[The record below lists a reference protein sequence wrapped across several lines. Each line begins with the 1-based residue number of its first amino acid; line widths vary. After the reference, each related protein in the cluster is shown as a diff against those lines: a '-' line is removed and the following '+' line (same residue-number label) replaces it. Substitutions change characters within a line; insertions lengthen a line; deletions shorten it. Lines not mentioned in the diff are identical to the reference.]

1 MNIKRYINPDKIK
14 KALPLIIIVLI
25 AALAVFLANSYLRS
39 RSSEIEKSLSDEAS
53 KVRTTVTVP
62 RIDLVPGDVL
72 TMDQLASRTVPK
84 EYMNFDVINPDQID
98 AFIGKKI
105 IRPVRKGTPL
115 LESYFLLYES
125 VPFSKSIEAGSRAI
139 TIPVD
144 EINSFSGLLR
154 AGDHIDLFYM
164 MKRPQDVPQAPTP
177 GPAQEDTMLAPLL
190 ENVEIRAT
198 GQTTEREVL
207 AADRAKA
214 SGFGDKQGQAGR
226 TTYSTVT
233 ISVPAAD
240 AQKVIL
246 IQTGARI
253 VAVLR
258 RPDDQDGVQKKTF
271 LSDVIDPGAR
281 ARYKIPQ
288 GPQVDYIIGGR
299 FKTGEY
305 IDGGDD
311 QAKKIEALKRFL
323 GTVGNPQ

>member
-1 MNIKRYINPDKIK
+1 MNLKRYINPDKIK
-14 KALPLIIIVLI
+14 KALPLIVILLI
-25 AALAVFLANSYLRS
+25 AALAVFLANSYLKS

-62 RIDLVPGDVL
+62 RMDLSPGDIL

-84 EYMNFDVINPDQID
+84 EYMNFDAITPEQID
-98 AFIGKKI
+98 AYIGKKI

-125 VPFSKSIEAGSRAI
+125 VPFSKSIDAGDRAI

-164 MKRPQDVPQAPTP
+164 MKRPPDGPQMPTP

-207 AADRAKA
+207 AADRAKE
-214 SGFGDKQGQAGR
+214 SGFGDRQSQPGR

-246 IQTGARI
+246 VQTGARI

-258 RPDDQDGVQKKTF
+258 RPDDVDGVQKKLF
-271 LSDVIDPGAR
+271 LSDVLDPGAKER
-281 ARYKIPQ
+281 FKLPQ